1 MKQECKTSL
10 MPRPENVSAF
20 SIRTQVLIVENLN
33 LYFHF
38 VSLFSWTSE
47 LKNDHRNSYYVL
59 IKTHSLFI
67 SVYFLLYAMS
77 LAQSLI
83 LFAVY
88 FQILE
93 RKVVIGIQMK
103 ECGSTF

>member
-1 MKQECKTSL
+1 
-10 MPRPENVSAF
+10 MPHPENVSAF
-20 SIRTQVLIVENLN
+20 SIGTQVLIVENLN

-38 VSLFSWTSE
+38 VSLFLWMSE
-47 LKNDHRNSYYVL
+47 LKNDHRNSYYIL
-59 IKTHSLFI
+59 IKTHSFFK
-67 SVYFLLYAMS
+67 SVYFLLYAMC

-88 FQILE
+88 FQILG
-93 RKVVIGIQMK
+93 RKVVIKIKMK